1 MFQICSILYQTRILY
16 QYLPTVAEGEDSKV
30 CFIKGNINHHLGS
43 TIQSA
48 TIEQLL
54 LNIFEKLRNLKVIM
68 VMEEMIWGKLV
79 NVLRKSFQFNDLW
92 KLCQFSGLV
101 TVCCSVGAQN
111 EDPNNST
118 IFNCGCLLFLF
129 DGNLAHY
136 S

>member
-1 MFQICSILYQTRILY
+1 MEVFIVILNVYVPNLKQGDAILYQTRILY

-68 VMEEMIWGKLV
+68 VMEEMI
-79 NVLRKSFQFNDLW
+79 
-92 KLCQFSGLV
+92 
-101 TVCCSVGAQN
+101 
-111 EDPNNST
+111 
-118 IFNCGCLLFLF
+118 
-129 DGNLAHY
+129 
-136 S
+136 